1 MFENVIIASKD
12 VFWFSYSYRSE
23 LYWLHFQKGDKVGEG
38 LLLFKLTV
46 NPYVSKIQIVKV
58 NPNDGP
64 GQFS

>member
-1 MFENVIIASKD
+1 M
-12 VFWFSYSYRSE
+12 
-23 LYWLHFQKGDKVGEG
+23 GDKVGEG
-38 LLLFKLTV
+38 LLLSKLMV